1 MGATIRKRSP
11 LNIQTRSAKRSDAD
25 FLAWAILTAG
35 RAHVKRGIWDVI
47 LEGTD
52 EENLAFLKSLA
63 VTELPHLFHFSCY
76 LIAELNGESA
86 GALGGYDPDV
96 LGYDALKKAL
106 PEVLWKLQRPIPDL
120 TPDARS
126 STVLACIPES
136 VDGAYVIDSVATL
149 PEFRGQGIATM
160 LLEEMI
166 KRGRDKGF
174 KRAQISI
181 YIGNRPAQHL
191 YEKLGFNVVDEK
203 RSFDFEKEIGSPG
216 MARLLRDL

>member
-1 MGATIRKRSP
+1 
-11 LNIQTRSAKRSDAD
+11 LNIQTRPAKQSDAD

-47 LEGTD
+47 LAGTD
-52 EENLAFLKSLA
+52 EENLSFLKALA
-63 VTELPHLFHFSCY
+63 ITELPHLFHFSCY
-76 LIAELNGESA
+76 LIAELDGAPA

-106 PEVLWKLQRPIPDL
+106 PEVFRKLRRAIPDL
-120 TPDARS
+120 TPGAPS

-136 VDGAYVIDSVATL
+136 VEGAYVIDSVATL
-149 PEFRGQGIATM
+149 PEFRSRGIATT

-174 KRAQISI
+174 KHAQISI

-191 YEKLGFNVVDEK
+191 YEKLGFKVVDEK
-203 RSFDFEKEIGSPG
+203 RSSEFEKKIGSPG